1 MMMPANYS
9 VIAENE
15 MTYVVG
21 GGVIEAIGAV
31 TAPIWT
37 AANVK
42 QFSTN
47 IVTLVGNEYVNDFVQ
62 KTFGVLF
69 SKGNTTWEDVKNIP
83 TSMIGGKEQGL
94 GSQVFHALGMVA
106 GAYNLGMV
114 SVANK
119 AADVS
124 LFPGKPVADGWT
136 KKEVTVGNT
145 KYTYGA

>member
-42 QFSTN
+42 TFNTN
-47 IVTLVGNEYVNDFVQ
+47 IVTLVGNKFVDGVVNNTIGYIFH
-62 KTFGVLF
+62 
-69 SKGNTTWEDVKNIP
+69 GNATWK
-83 TSMIGGKEQGL
+83 GL
-94 GSQVFHALGMVA
+94 GENLKGLFVAKNGQFGDSVAQTLGTVA
-106 GAYNLGMV
+106 AVYNLGNAT
-114 SVANK
+114 VANK
-119 AADVS
+119 AGDVK
-124 LFPGKPVADGWT
+124 L
-136 KKEVTVGNT
+136 
-145 KYTYGA
+145 TYGDKKAEYKKLGDLYIQA

>member
-42 QFSTN
+42 TFNTN
-47 IVTLVGNEYVNDFVQ
+47 IVTLVGNAFVDNFVHGTVGYV
-62 KTFGVLF
+62 F
-69 SKGNTTWEDVKNIP
+69 SEGASWK
-83 TSMIGGKEQGL
+83 GL
-94 GSQVFHALGMVA
+94 GE
-106 GAYNLGMV
+106 
-114 SVANK
+114 
-119 AADVS
+119 S
-124 LFPGKPVADGWT
+124 LKGTFVADRKST
-136 KKEVTVGNT
+136 RLNSSHITRSRMPSS
-145 KYTYGA
+145 A

>member
-42 QFSTN
+42 TFNTN
-47 IVTLVGNEYVNDFVQ
+47 IVTIVGNAKLQNVVNKTLGYVFSGDANWKQLGQNMKGLFVAENGH
-62 KTFGVLF
+62 FGDSF
-69 SKGNTTWEDVKNIP
+69 ATT
-83 TSMIGGKEQGL
+83 L
-94 GSQVFHALGMVA
+94 GTVA
-106 GAYNLGMV
+106 AVYNLG
-114 SVANK
+114 VAPTKNK
-119 AADVS
+119 VKEDV
-124 LFPGKPVADGWT
+124 LTFK
-136 KKEVTVGNT
+136 TV
-145 KYTYGA
+145 

>member
-31 TAPIWT
+31 TAPRWT
-37 AANVK
+37 WDNVK
-42 QFSTN
+42 QFNTN
-47 IVTLVGNEYVNDFVQ
+47 IVTLVGNAYVNSFVQ

-69 SKGNTTWEDVKNIP
+69 NTGDTTWEQVKNIP
-83 TSMIGGKEQGL
+83 ADLIGGKEQGL

-124 LFPGKPVADGWT
+124 LFKADPKP
-136 KKEVTVGNT
+136 
-145 KYTYGA
+145 KYTIKYADDAIQVWG

>member
-37 AANVK
+37 LDNVK
-42 QFSTN
+42 TFSTN
-47 IVTLVGNEYVNDFVQ
+47 IVTIVGNAKLQGVVNNTLGYVFSGDANLKTLGQNLKGLFVA
-62 KTFGVLF
+62 KNNHIGDSVATTLGTFA
-69 SKGNTTWEDVKNIP
+69 
-83 TSMIGGKEQGL
+83 
-94 GSQVFHALGMVA
+94 AL
-106 GAYNLGMV
+106 YNLGTA

-119 AADVS
+119 AGDTV
-124 LFPGKPVADGWT
+124 LFKGPASKKAYEGTFNGKPFSIT
-136 KKEVTVGNT
+136 EV
-145 KYTYGA
+145 

>member
-42 QFSTN
+42 TFNTN
-47 IVTLVGNEYVNDFVQ
+47 IVALVGNWKIDKVVNNTIGYIFH
-62 KTFGVLF
+62 
-69 SKGNTTWEDVKNIP
+69 GNATWK
-83 TSMIGGKEQGL
+83 GL
-94 GSQVFHALGMVA
+94 GENLKGLFVAKNGQFGDSVATTLGTIAAV
-106 GAYNLGMV
+106 YNLGNV
-114 SVANK
+114 PVANK
-119 AADVS
+119 AGDTVLFKADPKPSKKYYGTVD
-124 LFPGKPVADGWT
+124 GKAFEIWG
-136 KKEVTVGNT
+136 
-145 KYTYGA
+145 

>member
-42 QFSTN
+42 TFNTN
-47 IVTLVGNEYVNDFVQ
+47 IVTIVGNAKLQNVVNKTLGYV
-62 KTFGVLF
+62 FGGNCEWKQLGENLKGLF
-69 SKGNTTWEDVKNIP
+69 YSKNGVGDTVATT
-83 TSMIGGKEQGL
+83 L
-94 GSQVFHALGMVA
+94 GTIAAV
-106 GAYNLGMV
+106 YNLGNAT
-114 SVANK
+114 VANK
-119 AADVS
+119 AGDTVLFKGPADKKAYKGTIG
-124 LFPGKPVADGWT
+124 GKDFF
-136 KKEVTVGNT
+136 VTE
-145 KYTYGA
+145 A

>member
-42 QFSTN
+42 TFNTN
-47 IVTLVGNEYVNDFVQ
+47 IVTIVGNAKLQNVVNKTLGYVFSGDANWKQLGQNLKGLFVAENGH
-62 KTFGVLF
+62 FGDSF
-69 SKGNTTWEDVKNIP
+69 ATT
-83 TSMIGGKEQGL
+83 L
-94 GSQVFHALGMVA
+94 GTVA
-106 GAYNLGMV
+106 AVYNLGNAT
-114 SVANK
+114 VANK
-119 AADVS
+119 AGETV
-124 LFPGKPVADGWT
+124 LFKGPAS
-136 KKEVTVGNT
+136 KKAYKGNIGGTEFFVTE
-145 KYTYGA
+145 A